1 MKNRKEIDYYGNVRY
16 YKKNKLHREEGPAVE
31 RVNGDK
37 AWYIN
42 DKLHR
47 EDGPA
52 VEYTG
57 GKKWWYINSKR
68 VTMEDVLNTPEKL
81 ENYLL
86 NETLKK
92 I

>member
-1 MKNRKEIDYYGNVRY
+1 MKNGKEIDQYGNVRY
-16 YKKNKLHREEGPAVE
+16 YKKNKPHRTDGPAIE
-31 RVNGDK
+31 FTSGTK

-52 VEYTG
+52 IEWASGT
-57 GKKWWYINSKR
+57 KEWWLNDKEVR
-68 VTMEDVLNTPEKL
+68 LEDVLNTPEKL